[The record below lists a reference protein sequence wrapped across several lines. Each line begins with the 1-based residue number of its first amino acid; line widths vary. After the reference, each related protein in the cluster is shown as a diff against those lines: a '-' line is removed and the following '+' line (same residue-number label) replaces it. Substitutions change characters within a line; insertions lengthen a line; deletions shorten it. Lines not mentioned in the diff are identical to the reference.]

1 MNESQKKGNKK
12 SKQNTEYWDKI
23 TCKERFFPRI
33 SRHVWVGNKETQEF
47 PREMLWVRSLS
58 CNISVKSILWR
69 SPVGSWNRLF
79 NACWFPHCTGLDR
92 VRKKAIF
99 TVGTFW
105 RAILMIFFL
114 FFLNCRVKVTFRG
127 FNLLYLR

>member
-47 PREMLWVRSLS
+47 PREMLYEYVPFLANTLECAELLSSPFCEGHQWVPETDYSTL
-58 CNISVKSILWR
+58 
-69 SPVGSWNRLF
+69 VGS
-79 NACWFPHCTGLDR
+79 HIVR
-92 VRKKAIF
+92 V
-99 TVGTFW
+99 
-105 RAILMIFFL
+105 
-114 FFLNCRVKVTFRG
+114 
-127 FNLLYLR
+127 